1 MVFVMDEIFG
11 WKTYLLVPYYLFV
24 SFLVIL
30 IILEH
35 KKPEK
40 AFAYIFLMLL
50 FPILGVILY
59 FLFGFHYQRKVF
71 YTRMRNCRNDFI
83 SSLNKKKG
91 KRNRFEQQ
99 NVKKLSNLFY
109 NIDRVQFTAKNEVQI
124 LRNGEEKF
132 PGLLEQLEGAKKFI
146 YLLYYIIE
154 DDVIGKKIFEMLKK
168 KAGEGL
174 VVNVLYDDVGSSIE
188 KQSIAE
194 MKQAGI
200 QIYAYMPV
208 FFSRFAYKANYRNH
222 RKIVVIDGEV
232 GFVGGINIAD
242 RYINPNIK
250 DVYWRDTH
258 LMIRGEA
265 VSDLQFLFINDWFYA
280 TGKKIEPILDLNFD
294 RISEETNT
302 AILGSDFGATYQSIM
317 EAYFGII
324 SNAKEEILLATPYFL
339 PTEIILDAL
348 KIAAKSGIRIRLLIP
363 RKPDMRTAFYA
374 SQSYLM
380 EMLQSGVEVFCYT
393 KGMMHAKTMVVDNLY
408 STVGS
413 TNLDQRSFSLN
424 SEVNA
429 FFIDEAIAANL
440 KSQFGEDLKDSY
452 PLLLSSLKNRPW
464 YKKALS
470 SLARLFAPI
479 L

>member
-1 MVFVMDEIFG
+1 MDEIFG

-24 SFLVIL
+24 SFLIIL

-40 AFAYIFLMLL
+40 AFAYIFLLLL

-71 YTRMRNCRNDFI
+71 YTRLRNHRNDFI
-83 SSLNKKKG
+83 SNLNKKKG
-91 KRNRFEQQ
+91 KRNKFERQY
-99 NVKKLSNLFY
+99 VKKLSNLFY
-109 NIDRVQFTAKNEVQI
+109 NIDKVQFTAKNEIRI
-124 LRNGEEKF
+124 LKNGEEKF
-132 PGLLEQLEGAKKFI
+132 PCLLEQLEQAKKFI

-154 DDVIGKKIFEMLKK
+154 EDAIGYKIFDILKK

-174 VVNVLYDDVGSSIE
+174 VINVLYDDVGSFIE
-188 KQSIAE
+188 KKSKAE
-194 MKQAGI
+194 MKHAGI
-200 QIYAYMPV
+200 QIYPYMPV

-242 RYINPNIK
+242 RYINPNK
-250 DVYWRDTH
+250 EGLYWRDTH

-265 VSDLQFLFINDWFYA
+265 VTDLQFLFINDWFYA
-280 TGKKIEPILDLNFD
+280 TGKKIEPMLDLNFD
-294 RISEETNT
+294 PIREETNT

-324 SNAKEEILLATPYFL
+324 SNAKEEILLSTPYFL

-348 KIAAKSGIRIRLLIP
+348 IIAAKSGIKIKLLIP

-380 EMLQSGVEVFCYT
+380 ELLQSGVEVFCYT
-393 KGMMHAKTMVVDNLY
+393 KGMMHAKTMIIDNLY

-429 FFIDEAIAANL
+429 FFIDETMAENL
-440 KSQFGEDLKDSY
+440 KRQFEEDLKDSC
-452 PLLLSSLKNRPW
+452 PLLLNSLKNRPW
-464 YKKALS
+464 YKKAIS

>member
-1 MVFVMDEIFG
+1 MDEIFG

-24 SFLVIL
+24 SFLIIL

-50 FPILGVILY
+50 FPILGLILY
-59 FLFGFHYQRKVF
+59 FLFGFHYQRKVL
-71 YTRMRNCRNDFI
+71 YTRFRNRRNNFI
-83 SSLNKKKG
+83 SKLNEKKG
-91 KRNRFEQQ
+91 KRNKSEQQ

-109 NIDRVQFTAKNEVQI
+109 NIDRVQFTAKNQVCI
-124 LRNGEEKF
+124 LKNGEEKF
-132 PGLLEQLEGAKKFI
+132 PALLEQLELAKKFI

-154 DDVIGKKIFEMLKK
+154 DDEIGNKIFDVLKK

-174 VVNVLYDDVGSSIE
+174 VVNVLYDDVGSSIQ
-188 KQSIAE
+188 KKSIVE
-194 MKQAGI
+194 MERAGI
-200 QIYAYMPV
+200 RIHAYMPV

-242 RYINPNIK
+242 RYINPNK
-250 DVYWRDTH
+250 EDLYWRDTH

-265 VSDLQFLFINDWFYA
+265 VTDLQFLFINDWFYA
-280 TGKKIEPILDLNFD
+280 TGIKTEPMLDLNFD
-294 RISEETNT
+294 QISEETNT

-348 KIAAKSGIRIRLLIP
+348 KIAAKSGIRIKLLIP

-374 SQSYLM
+374 SQSYLL
-380 EMLQSGVEVFCYT
+380 EILQSGVEVFCYT

-429 FFIDEAIAANL
+429 FFIDETMAENL
-440 KSQFGEDLKDSY
+440 KRQFEEDLQDSY
-452 PLLLSSLKNRPW
+452 PLLLNSLKNRPW

>member
-1 MVFVMDEIFG
+1 MDEIFG

-24 SFLVIL
+24 SFLIIL

-71 YTRMRNCRNDFI
+71 YTRFRNRRNNFI
-83 SSLNKKKG
+83 SALNEKKG
-91 KRNRFEQQ
+91 KRNRSERQ

-109 NIDRVQFTAKNEVQI
+109 NIDKVQFTSKNEVHI
-124 LRNGEEKF
+124 LKNGEEKF
-132 PGLLEQLEGAKKFI
+132 PLVLEQLELAKKFI
-146 YLLYYIIE
+146 YIVYYIIE
-154 DDVIGKKIFEMLKK
+154 DDEIGSRIFEVLKK
-168 KAGEGL
+168 KAREGL

-188 KQSIAE
+188 KKTIEE
-194 MKQAGI
+194 MKSAGI
-200 QIYAYMPV
+200 QIHAYMPV

-222 RKIVVIDGEV
+222 RKIVVVDGEV
-232 GFVGGINIAD
+232 GFVGGINMAD
-242 RYINPNIK
+242 RYINPNK
-250 DVYWRDTH
+250 EELFWRDTH
-258 LMIRGEA
+258 VMIRGEA
-265 VSDLQFLFINDWFYA
+265 VTDLQFLFINDWFYA
-280 TGKKIEPILDLNFD
+280 TGKKVDPVLDMNFD
-294 RISEETNT
+294 HIKEGTNT
-302 AILGSDFGATYQSIM
+302 CILGSDYGATYQSIM

-324 SNAKEEILLATPYFL
+324 SSAKEEILLATPYFL

-348 KIAAKSGIRIRLLIP
+348 KITAKSGVKIKLLIP

-380 EMLQSGVEVFCYT
+380 EILRSGVEVYCYT
-393 KGMMHAKTMVVDNLY
+393 KGMMHAKTMIVDNLY

-429 FFIDEAIAANL
+429 FFIDEEMAETL
-440 KSQFGEDLKDSY
+440 KRQFELDLKDSY
-452 PLLLSSLKNRPW
+452 PLFLSSLKNRPW
-464 YKKALS
+464 HKKAIS

>member
-1 MVFVMDEIFG
+1 MDEIFG

-24 SFLVIL
+24 SFLIIL

-40 AFAYIFLMLL
+40 AFAYIFLLLL

-71 YTRMRNCRNDFI
+71 YTRLRNHRNDFI
-83 SSLNKKKG
+83 SNLNKKKG
-91 KRNRFEQQ
+91 KRNKFERQY
-99 NVKKLSNLFY
+99 VKKLSNLFY
-109 NIDRVQFTAKNEVQI
+109 NIDKVQFTAKNEIRI
-124 LRNGEEKF
+124 LKNGEEKF
-132 PGLLEQLEGAKKFI
+132 PCLLEQLEQAKKFI

-154 DDVIGKKIFEMLKK
+154 EDAIGNKIFDILKK

-174 VVNVLYDDVGSSIE
+174 VINVLYDDVGSFIE
-188 KQSIAE
+188 KKSKAE
-194 MKQAGI
+194 MKHAGI
-200 QIYAYMPV
+200 QIYPYMPV

-242 RYINPNIK
+242 RYINPNK
-250 DVYWRDTH
+250 EGLYWRDTH

-265 VSDLQFLFINDWFYA
+265 VTDLQFLFINDWFYA
-280 TGKKIEPILDLNFD
+280 TGKKIEPMLDLNFD
-294 RISEETNT
+294 PIREETNT

-324 SNAKEEILLATPYFL
+324 SNAKEEILLSTPYFL

-348 KIAAKSGIRIRLLIP
+348 IIAAKSGIKIKLLIP

-380 EMLQSGVEVFCYT
+380 ELLQSGVEVFCYT
-393 KGMMHAKTMVVDNLY
+393 KGMMHAKTMIIDNLY

-429 FFIDEAIAANL
+429 FFIDETMAENL
-440 KSQFGEDLKDSY
+440 KRQFEEDLKDSC
-452 PLLLSSLKNRPW
+452 PLLLNSLKNRPW
-464 YKKALS
+464 YKKAIS